1 MLTLVLIIKLIA
13 EIALLV
19 LLAQGL
25 VGLMA
30 GPSREANH
38 VFRFLKFLGQPWVKV
53 ARLASPRVV
62 LDRHV
67 PLVAFFGMA
76 LVWVVAAVLKVGI
89 CLHIG
94 LALCR

>member
-1 MLTLVLIIKLIA
+1 MLTVVLITKLLA

-30 GPSREANH
+30 GSSRDANP
-38 VFRFLKFLGQPWVKV
+38 VYCFLKLLGQPWVKA
-53 ARLASPRVV
+53 ARVVSPRVV

-67 PLVAFFGMA
+67 PLVAFFGLA
-76 LVWVVAAVLKVGI
+76 LVWVLATVLKVGI
-89 CLHIG
+89 CLQIG

>member
-1 MLTLVLIIKLIA
+1 MLTLVLITKLLA

-25 VGLMA
+25 VGLIA
-30 GPSREANH
+30 GPAREANT
-38 VFRFLKFLGQPWVKV
+38 VYRFFKFLGQPWVKASRV
-53 ARLASPRVV
+53 LSPRVV

-67 PLVAFFGMA
+67 PLVAFFG
-76 LVWVVAAVLKVGI
+76 LVLIWISATALKVGI